1 MTTSRRYTFDASL
14 AGLDMSK
21 AAYLAANPHVARL
34 MAAAMVFRQPNSTA
48 TQTLLL
54 CRAFGDSYP
63 MKWEI
68 SGGSVDANDSS
79 ILDAIARELWEETG
93 LVVRHMSSP
102 VLMVPAEGEARYA
115 LSDDMKCGLG
125 IRPDEEDVGVNADG
139 LSVTFQETGK
149 IWAKPTAI
157 VEVETT
163 DSVVLRDDEHVDWAW
178 VTEEDVLKGEVVGQD
193 GYRKRMDFVSDGV
206 RRSILEGFRVY
217 AQAASN

>member
-14 AGLDMSK
+14 AGLDISK

-48 TQTLLL
+48 TSTSASAAQTLLL

-68 SGGSVDANDSS
+68 SGGSVDAGDSS

-102 VLMVPAEGEARYA
+102 VLIVPAEGEARYA
-115 LSDDMKCGLG
+115 LSDDMRCGLG
-125 IRPDEEDVGVNADG
+125 IKPDEEDVGINADG
-139 LSVTFQETGK
+139 LSVTFLETGE

-157 VEVETT
+157 VEVDTT
-163 DSVVLRDDEHVDWAW
+163 DGVVLREDEHVDWAW
-178 VTEEDVLKGEVVGQD
+178 ATEEDVLKGEVVGQD
-193 GYRKRMDFVSDGV
+193 GCRKRMDFKEKKRG
-206 RRSILEGFRVY
+206 I
-217 AQAASN
+217 